1 MAGDFSLYEFT
12 KSLSIAGWA
21 AVILV
26 MIGMIY
32 VIAKGTELLVTK
44 RCPFCEK
51 RVPKRLSVCSFC
63 KKAIG

>member
-1 MAGDFSLYEFT
+1 MADNFSLYEST
-12 KSLSIAGWA
+12 KSLSLVGWI
-21 AVILV
+21 AVILIMTGV
-26 MIGMIY
+26 IY

>member
-1 MAGDFSLYEFT
+1 MADNFSLYEST
-12 KSLSIAGWA
+12 KSLSLVGWI
-21 AVILV
+21 AVILIMTGV
-26 MIGMIY
+26 IY

-44 RCPFCEK
+44 RCPFCDK